1 MMSKLG
7 GSRDDPLCAREVD
20 VACQVGITTDLE
32 RRKNE
37 WKRERPSLKN
47 WKHISTHYTKTAA
60 QKREIEEAKARG
72 CNYDVGGAGNEN
84 ATWYVYYFE
93 Y

>member
-1 MMSKLG
+1 M
-7 GSRDDPLCAREVD
+7 
-20 VACQVGITTDLE
+20 ACQVGITTDLE

-47 WKHISTHYTKTAA
+47 WTHISTHYTKTAA
-60 QKREIEEAKARG
+60 QARENTEAKARG
-72 CNYDVGGAGNEN
+72 CNSGAGGAGAEN
-84 ATWYVYYFE
+84 DTWYVYYFE